1 MQHSPKIFRRY
12 GTPFFLSLMVVVW
25 MFLFPGNRLLL
36 AQNNQIDSLHQV
48 LEHTE
53 DDSSRA
59 EMLLEI
65 GSVYDQIDPHKFIE
79 YAEEAMDYF

>member
-1 MQHSPKIFRRY
+1 
-12 GTPFFLSLMVVVW
+12 MVVVW

-65 GSVYDQIDPHKFIE
+65 GSAYDQIDPHKFIE

>member
-1 MQHSPKIFRRY
+1 
-12 GTPFFLSLMVVVW
+12 MVVVW